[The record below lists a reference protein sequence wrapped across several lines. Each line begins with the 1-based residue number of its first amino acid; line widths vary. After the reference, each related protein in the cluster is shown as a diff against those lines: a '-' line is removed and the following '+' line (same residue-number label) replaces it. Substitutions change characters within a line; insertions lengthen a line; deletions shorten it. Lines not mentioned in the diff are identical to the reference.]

1 MLKGTEIGGD
11 VIRTHHFAL
20 ENKQAAMGGGVFR
33 RKWAGMAR
41 MVEI

>member
-11 VIRTHHFAL
+11 VIRTHHLVL
-20 ENKQAAMGGGVFR
+20 EKKQAAMGVFR
-33 RKWAGMAR
+33 IKWAGMAR